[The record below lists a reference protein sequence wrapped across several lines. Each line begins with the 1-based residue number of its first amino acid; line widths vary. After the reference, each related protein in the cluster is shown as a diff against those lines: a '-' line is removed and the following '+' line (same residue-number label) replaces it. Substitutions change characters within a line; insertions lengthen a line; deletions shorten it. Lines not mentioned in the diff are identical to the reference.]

1 MIEYYVW
8 ITCQLIHTQCCCIPI
23 QEILK
28 GFGLDVEPGKLFLDA
43 LQDHSKP
50 AILESSFLVHQPVEL
65 TKINKHLWESFL
77 PWKELPIN
85 SIRDYFGTYVCIYL
99 CIYL

>member
-1 MIEYYVW
+1 MVIF
-8 ITCQLIHTQCCCIPI
+8 QLFHI

-28 GFGLDVEPGKLFLDA
+28 GFGFDIEPGKPFLDA

-50 AILESSFLVHQPVEL
+50 AVLESTFLVHQPVEL
-65 TKINKHLWESFL
+65 TKINKHLWASFL

-85 SIRDYFGTYVCIYL
+85 SIRDYFGMW
-99 CIYL
+99 